1 MILQKESIVNY
12 GCACNLKEGD
22 TIGLIDQNHFDYF
35 VRARFRRTTYRILT
49 AIVGITTITTTTAA
63 DAAANSFKM
72 GEILSRVSP

>member
-35 VRARFRRTTYRILT
+35 VRTSSTRKILNESFTPRIESLH
-49 AIVGITTITTTTAA
+49 
-63 DAAANSFKM
+63 NLQFQS
-72 GEILSRVSP
+72 SR